1 MYEELE
7 RVYEAILEALRA
19 GKPAAVATVVEVAG
33 AAPRHAGAKMLVLAD
48 GSTVG
53 TVGGGG
59 VEARVIEEAK
69 AAIAEGRSRE
79 LRYRL
84 RDPERGDPGVCGGD
98 MRILIEVLPV
108 RPTLLILG
116 AGHVGQ
122 AVAELGAFL
131 GYRIVVMDERPGLAT
146 PERFPWAEACIT
158 GNLAEEVARFPIG
171 PQTWVVMVTP
181 HYENDASVLAALAKH
196 SPAYVGLIGSRRRT
210 ALTFQRAKELGV
222 PEAWLE
228 KVHTPIGLDI
238 GAETP
243 REIAVS
249 ILAEIIAVQRGKPGR
264 RGAVQA

>member
-19 GKPAAVATVVEVAG
+19 GTPAAVATVVEVAG
-33 AAPRHAGAKMLVLAD
+33 SAPRQAGAKMLIRAD
-48 GSTVG
+48 GTTVG

-79 LRYRL
+79 LLYRL

-98 MRILIEVLPV
+98 MRILIEVLPL

-131 GYRIVVMDERPGLAT
+131 GYRIVVMDERPGLAA
-146 PERFPWAEACIT
+146 PERFPWAETCIT
-158 GNLAEEVARFPIG
+158 GKLAEEVARFPIG
-171 PQTWVVMVTP
+171 PQTYVVMVTP
-181 HYENDASVLAALAKH
+181 HYEGDAEVLAALTNH
-196 SPAYVGLIGSRRRT
+196 TPAYVGLIGSRRRT
-210 ALTFQRAKELGV
+210 ALTFQRARDLGV
-222 PEAWLE
+222 PEDWLA

-249 ILAEIIAVQRGKPGR
+249 ILAEIIAVQRGK
-264 RGAVQA
+264 A

>member
-7 RVYEAILEALRA
+7 RVYQAILDALRA
-19 GKPAAVATVVEVAG
+19 GKPAAVATVVEVG
-33 AAPRHAGAKMLVLAD
+33 GSAPRGAGAKMLILAD
-48 GSTVG
+48 GKTAG

-59 VEARVIEEAK
+59 VEARVIEEAR

-79 LRYRL
+79 IVYRL

-98 MRILIEVLPV
+98 MRILIEVLPP

-116 AGHVGQ
+116 AGHLGQ

-146 PERFPWAEACIT
+146 PERFPWAEQCIT
-158 GNLAEEVARFPIG
+158 GDLAEEVARFPVDSH
-171 PQTWVVMVTP
+171 TYVVMVTS
-181 HYENDASVLAALAKH
+181 HYTGDAAVLAALANR
-196 SPAYVGLIGSRRRT
+196 SPAYVGLVGSRRRT
-210 ALTFQRAKELGV
+210 ALTFQQAQELGV
-222 PEAWLE
+222 PPEWLQR
-228 KVHTPIGLDI
+228 VYTPIGLDI

-249 ILAEIIAVQRGKPGR
+249 ILAEVIAVQRGKAPSR
-264 RGAVQA
+264 

>member
-7 RVYEAILEALRA
+7 RVYEAILDVLRA
-19 GKPAAVATVVEVAG
+19 GKPAAVATVMEVAG

-48 GSTVG
+48 GTTVG

-59 VEARVIEEAK
+59 VEARVVEEAK

-79 LRYRL
+79 LHYRL

-98 MRILIEVLPV
+98 MRIWIEVLPV

-131 GYRIVVMDERPGLAT
+131 GYRIVVMDERPDLAT

-158 GNLAEEVARFPIG
+158 GKLAEEVARFPFG
-171 PQTWVVMVTP
+171 PQTYVVMVTP
-181 HYENDASVLAALAKH
+181 HYESDADILAALMPR

-210 ALTFQRAKELGV
+210 ALTFERAKALGV
-222 PEAWLE
+222 PEEWLG
-228 KVHTPIGLDI
+228 KIHTPIGLDI

-249 ILAEIIAVQRGKPGR
+249 ILAEIIAVQRGK
-264 RGAVQA
+264 A

>member
-7 RVYEAILEALRA
+7 RVYQAILDALRA
-19 GKPAAVATVVEVAG
+19 GKSAAVATVVEVDG
-33 AAPRHAGAKMLVLAD
+33 SAPRSAGAKMLILAD
-48 GSTVG
+48 GTTVG

-59 VEARVIEEAK
+59 VEARVIEEAR

-79 LRYRL
+79 VVYRL

-98 MRILIEVLPV
+98 MRILIEVLPP

-116 AGHVGQ
+116 AGHLGQ

-146 PERFPWAEACIT
+146 PERFPWAEQCIT
-158 GNLAEEVARFPIG
+158 GDLAEEVARFPVD
-171 PQTWVVMVTP
+171 PHTYVVMVTP
-181 HYENDASVLAALAKH
+181 HHNTGDAAVLAALANR
-196 SPAYVGLIGSRRRT
+196 SPAYVGLVGSHRRT
-210 ALTFQRAKELGV
+210 ALTFRRAQELGV
-222 PEAWLE
+222 PIEWLE
-228 KVHTPIGLDI
+228 RVYTPIGLDI

-249 ILAEIIAVQRGKPGR
+249 ILAEIIAVQRGKASSR
-264 RGAVQA
+264 

>member
-7 RVYEAILEALRA
+7 RVYQAILEALRA
-19 GKPAAVATVVEVAG
+19 GKPGAVATVVEVEG
-33 AAPRHAGAKMLVLAD
+33 SAPRGAGAKMLILAD
-48 GSTVG
+48 GTTVG

-59 VEARVIEEAK
+59 VEAQVIEEAK
-69 AAIAEGRSRE
+69 AAIAEGRFRE
-79 LRYRL
+79 VVYRL
-84 RDPERGDPGVCGGD
+84 RDPARGDPGVCGGD
-98 MRILIEVLPV
+98 MRILIEVLPP

-146 PERFPWAEACIT
+146 PERFPWAEQCIT
-158 GNLAEEVARFPIG
+158 GDLAEAVARFPMDG
-171 PQTWVVMVTP
+171 PTYVVMVTP
-181 HYENDASVLAALAKH
+181 HYTGDAAVLAALSRR

-210 ALTFQRAKELGV
+210 ALTFQRAQEMGV
-222 PEAWLE
+222 PHEWLE
-228 KVHTPIGLDI
+228 RVQTPIGLDI

-249 ILAEIIAVQRGKPGR
+249 ILAEVIAVQRGKMPSL
-264 RGAVQA
+264 